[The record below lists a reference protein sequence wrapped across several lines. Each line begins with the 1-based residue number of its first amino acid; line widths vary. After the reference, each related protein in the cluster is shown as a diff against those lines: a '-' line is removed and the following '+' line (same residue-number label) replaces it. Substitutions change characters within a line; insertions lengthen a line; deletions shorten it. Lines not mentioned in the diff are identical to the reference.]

1 MFKNYIFD
9 LYGTLIDINTDEWSD
24 DLWEKMALFYSYK
37 GAKYTGKEFHKKY
50 NRLCKEEKARIKAVH
65 PEYKNN
71 VDIKIEK
78 VFKELF
84 NLKNVEVTDEEVLN
98 VCAIFRCYSTKYVK
112 LYDGVIDLLDTL
124 KAKGKKIFL
133 LSNAQRSFTMNEMN
147 MLGLTPYFD
156 GIFISSDREVSKPNP
171 CFYNGL
177 IEEYGLDKKECVMI
191 GNDYKADINGS
202 KRAGINSLYIH
213 QSISPEIKGKVN
225 TPYQIMDGNV
235 YKIKELI
242 VK

>member
-1 MFKNYIFD
+1 
-9 LYGTLIDINTDEWSD
+9 
-24 DLWEKMALFYSYK
+24 
-37 GAKYTGKEFHKKY
+37 
-50 NRLCKEEKARIKAVH
+50 
-65 PEYKNN
+65 
-71 VDIKIEK
+71 
-78 VFKELF
+78 
-84 NLKNVEVTDEEVLN
+84 
-98 VCAIFRCYSTKYVK
+98 
-112 LYDGVIDLLDTL
+112 
-124 KAKGKKIFL
+124 
-133 LSNAQRSFTMNEMN
+133 MNEMN

-202 KRAGINSLYIH
+202 KRAGIKSLYIH

-225 TPYQIMDGNV
+225 TPYRIMDGNV